1 MKNFKSIVAALL
13 LVCGL
18 MFASGKD
25 ENTVQSVIALLCLL
39 SAAMIFAALSVE
51 EEKKPLSRPLSN
63 SPRGEEE
70 PVGDKEIAISNLSKA
85 A

>member
-1 MKNFKSIVAALL
+1 MKNFKSIMAALL

-25 ENTVQSVIALLCLL
+25 ENIVQSVIALVMLL

-51 EEKKPLSRPLSN
+51 EEKKPLSN
-63 SPRGEEE
+63 SPRREEE
-70 PVGDKEIAISNLSKA
+70 PVGDKEIALSKA

>member
-1 MKNFKSIVAALL
+1 MKIKSIVAALL

-25 ENTVQSVIALLCLL
+25 ENIVQSLVALAMLL

-51 EEKKPLSRPLSN
+51 
-63 SPRGEEE
+63 
-70 PVGDKEIAISNLSKA
+70 DNLTNTDCTD
-85 A
+85 